1 MEKVSV
7 ISLPECS
14 KCEEIKSFLKSY
26 DIPFTEKT
34 LTSEIQTDLVMND
47 IYFDPPILIIN
58 NKYFSYK
65 DFKNDPIEIFDEIN
79 ASNCN
84 ACLEKSSCYLK

>member
-1 MEKVSV
+1 
-7 ISLPECS
+7 
-14 KCEEIKSFLKSY
+14 
-26 DIPFTEKT
+26 
-34 LTSEIQTDLVMND
+34 MND